1 MAADTNPEDLQ
12 GGAHPGGTPDDKY
25 ERSDARVNAVLVTTI
40 FIFVVA
46 VLIAAGV
53 LFYYRFAVKAREL
66 AYERRRQPL
75 EQVTVPTEFQ
85 GPNNLQVSTK
95 KDMEIY
101 REESYSRLNTYGWV
115 SKEAG
120 VVRIPIERAMAL
132 VVERGLPTR
141 PTNASVAFADQA
153 TSYPQQSSSGRT
165 YRNAIR

>member
-12 GGAHPGGTPDDKY
+12 GGAHPGGTTDDKY

-40 FIFVVA
+40 FIFIVA

-66 AYERRRQPL
+66 AYERSRQPL
-75 EQVTVPTEFQ
+75 EQAIIPTEFQ
-85 GPNNLQVSTK
+85 GPKNLQVSTV

-101 REESYSRLNTYGWV
+101 REEAYSRLSSYGWV

-132 VVERGLPTR
+132 VAERGLPTR
-141 PTNASVAFADQA
+141 AAEASAQFADQA
-153 TSYPQQSSSGRT
+153 TSAPQDSSGGRT
-165 YRNAIR
+165 YRNPVR